1 MKVYNDYAS
10 KNIDKPAFIEV
21 LRLVQSFV
29 WRRFIL
35 GLPTSVLNKIFMT
48 LYDKIDPENY
58 LPSIQKIL
66 TSKSG
71 TQKFPQDQEVLD
83 SLKSKDIYSFQPKNK
98 FYFFEKLENYNNNEI
113 VVING
118 NNDITIEHIFPQK
131 PDSSWR
137 NDLKLSDLAFLEE
150 NLHTMANLTLSGNN
164 GPLSNKSFPEKKEM
178 NKDNGEQGYIYSRL
192 WLNRYL
198 KEIERW
204 DREAWEE
211 RYKILSDRF
220 LEIWSRPQI
229 KTEDENPNVETNI
242 FDADDPTSKKL
253 EYAIFMGE
261 RLEINNV
268 TSLYVEVFRML
279 FTLQPETFFN
289 HSELRGKINICK
301 EPDRLI
307 APEPISDTY
316 FIEKNIGSNVYKFD
330 RIEQA
335 LTIFNL
341 EDELIIKYADN

>member
-1 MKVYNDYAS
+1 M
-10 KNIDKPAFIEV
+10 
-21 LRLVQSFV
+21 
-29 WRRFIL
+29 IL
-35 GLPTSVLNKIFMT
+35 PL
-48 LYDKIDPENY
+48 
-58 LPSIQKIL
+58 Q
-66 TSKSG
+66 
-71 TQKFPQDQEVLD
+71 
-83 SLKSKDIYSFQPKNK
+83 
-98 FYFFEKLENYNNNEI
+98 
-113 VVING
+113 
-118 NNDITIEHIFPQK
+118 HIFPQK

-137 NDLKLSDLAFLEE
+137 NDLGPSDLAFLEE

-178 NKDNGEQGYIYSRL
+178 NKGNGEQGYIYSRL

-220 LEIWSRPQI
+220 LKIWSRPQI
-229 KTEDENPNVETNI
+229 EIDANRDNSEVNI
-242 FDADDPTSKKL
+242 FDAVPLQNYQKL

-316 FIEKNIGSNVYKFD
+316 YIEKTVGNSASKFE
-330 RIEQA
+330 RIKQA